1 MSAIKKISLVMKDDF
16 LTFFY
21 LAAALLIQ
29 YLVAKCSSHLEEG
42 RVSKNYTD
50 ENKSSVRTYP

>member
-1 MSAIKKISLVMKDDF
+1 MKDDF